1 MNNFTYCNPTELV
14 FGRGAEASVGTVAS
28 RWADEKKKALVVYG
42 GGSAV
47 KSGLLGRVEASLQA
61 AGLSTASLGGVTPN
75 PTAEFVRTLI
85 EKVKAEGASL
95 LVAVGGGSVID
106 AAKAAAAG
114 ALYDGD
120 FWDFFTGKA
129 KMEKALPVLAV
140 LTIPAAG
147 SESSIRVVITQGEE
161 KLGSGGPCIRP
172 KAAFINPELF
182 FTLPQKQISAGVID
196 MMSHIMER
204 YFTNTEHAEFV
215 TAQAEAALRT
225 IMANGLKLMD
235 NPKDYAAWSEVGLAG
250 TFAHNGFFGLG
261 LEEDWACHGIEHAV
275 SGWNH
280 EVTHGCGLAVVTPA
294 WMRFVWTTNHAR
306 FVRFAKNV
314 MGVTADVGAVGEEA
328 FIELAIAKFTVF
340 EQKMNLPVR
349 FSELGA
355 GDVPVA
361 EIAELATRRGPLG
374 HFRKITKEDVAAIVT
389 AAL

>member
-14 FGRGAEASVGTVAS
+14 FGRGAEEGVGAVAA
-28 RWADEKKKALVVYG
+28 RWAGANQKALIVYG

-47 KSGLLGRVEASLQA
+47 KSGLIARVESSLAA
-61 AGLSTASLGGVTPN
+61 AGLSSVAMGGVTPN
-75 PTAEFVRTLI
+75 PTADFVRTVI
-85 EKVKAEGASL
+85 ARVKEEGASV

-106 AAKAAAAG
+106 TVKAAAAG

-120 FWDFFTGKA
+120 FWDFFTGAA

-147 SESSIRVVITQGEE
+147 SESSIRVVITQGDE

-172 KAAFINPELF
+172 KAAFINPEIF
-182 FTLPQKQISAGVID
+182 FTLPQKQVSAGVID

-204 YFTNTEHAEFV
+204 YFTNTEAAEFV
-215 TAQAEAALRT
+215 SAEAEAALRT
-225 IMANGLKLMD
+225 IMASGLKLMD
-235 NPKDYAAWSEVGLAG
+235 DPKDYEAWSEVGLAG

-280 EVTHGCGLAVVTPA
+280 DVTHGCGLAVVIPA
-294 WMRFVWTTNHAR
+294 WMRFVWTTNPAR

-314 MGVTADVGAVGEEA
+314 MGVTADVASIGEEA
-328 FIELAIAKFTVF
+328 YIELAIAKFTVF
-340 EQKMNLPVR
+340 EQKMHLPVR
-349 FSELGA
+349 FAELVEGE
-355 GDVPVA
+355 VPVDL
-361 EIAELATRRGPLG
+361 IAELATRRGPLG